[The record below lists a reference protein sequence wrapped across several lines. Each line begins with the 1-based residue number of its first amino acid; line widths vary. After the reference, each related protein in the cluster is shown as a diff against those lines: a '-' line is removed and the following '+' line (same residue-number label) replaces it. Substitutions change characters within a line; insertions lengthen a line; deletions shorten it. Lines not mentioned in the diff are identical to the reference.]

1 MKGVY
6 LLLAIVIVGC
16 TEETMP
22 TNQRVIDV
30 TGTERIELAQTEKI
44 ILARNGQ
51 QISLRFLG
59 DVDGKQMFEINRIPV
74 TFEIGV
80 QKIINRLIAFT
91 LEAVENKEEKGV
103 LVEFFLG
110 QAQGTLEQG
119 GTKLVQIAGRDYL
132 VTALQENRFIVN
144 GEETASIHVGGTY
157 VLRSTHTIGVR
168 DIIETDKTVRQERAI
183 ITVSPS

>member
-1 MKGVY
+1 M
-6 LLLAIVIVGC
+6 
-16 TEETMP
+16 
-22 TNQRVIDV
+22 
-30 TGTERIELAQTEKI
+30 
-44 ILARNGQ
+44 
-51 QISLRFLG
+51 
-59 DVDGKQMFEINRIPV
+59 
-74 TFEIGV
+74 

-91 LEAVENKEEKGV
+91 LEAVENKEEKSV